1 MATKNKLKLTAM
13 LDFYYSLIFS
23 ATSCVSA
30 ICWLI
35 NRIDERRFCRKA
47 AKEERNAYIELR
59 KISSKSNSPIV
70 RQLYEN
76 VGLKKTA

>member
-1 MATKNKLKLTAM
+1 M
-13 LDFYYSLIFS
+13 LHFYFSLILS

-47 AKEERNAYIELR
+47 TKEARNAYIELR
-59 KISSKSNSPIV
+59 KITSKSDLPIV
-70 RQLYEN
+70 RRLYGNE
-76 VGLKKTA
+76 GIKKIAS